1 MKKQWWTSRALSIG
15 VALFFLMYIDVV
27 PKMAETSN
35 QARTNLQVVVT
46 GIRKVAGG
54 NQTGPVVGAQVLV
67 KSDVQDED
75 FEETLSTDP
84 QGVANVSNVP
94 RGSVLIQVTAQGW
107 ISAGMRHELTK
118 KEQTVKIE
126 MTAEEGPSP
135 SPTPSTTPSP
145 SPSASPSPTPS
156 ANV

>member
-15 VALFFLMYIDVV
+15 VSLFFLMYIDVV

-46 GIRKVAGG
+46 GIRKVAGR

-67 KSDVQDED
+67 KSEVQDED
-75 FEETLSTDP
+75 FEVSTDS

-126 MTAEEGPSP
+126 MKAEEGPSP

-145 SPSASPSPTPS
+145 SPSPSPTPS